1 MDANNDAINER
12 HITKF
17 DILLSVTPLIKL
29 PSASLN
35 NLLIDLTQMSDKKDH
50 VNVFNVELF
59 YILAPKVEKKKVRWA
74 DEPRQQSAT
83 EGTLEMLTKS
93 PLILSCLSSLSTRKL
108 PPEQIRVD
116 VFVDGKIYRI
126 NEEVEMKEGNKKY

>member
-1 MDANNDAINER
+1 
-12 HITKF
+12 
-17 DILLSVTPLIKL
+17 
-29 PSASLN
+29 
-35 NLLIDLTQMSDKKDH
+35 MSDKKDH

-126 NEEVEMKEGNKKY
+126 NEEVEMKEGNKKYWGGKIIKKIAEEGIRNIEEGNVVVVVVEGK